1 MLQGLLRLGVCEIGA
16 AAGFEGAGHIR
27 PLDFGGVVKTQ
38 EHVGDICL
46 WPAPNRQIT
55 EASFWFE
62 NASPELASAVR
73 SNLTLQHLENWIV
86 WRAGP
91 GHCPVDGQSIS
102 IKALLSTPLLLL
114 RANKLC
120 SSADKRA
127 CCCEGWNEQRLAVAT
142 QSLEFEKDK

>member
-1 MLQGLLRLGVCEIGA
+1 MRQ
-16 AAGFEGAGHIR
+16 GFEGAGHIR
-27 PLDFGGVVKTQ
+27 PLDFGDGVKTQ

-62 NASPELASAVR
+62 NASPELASAVH
-73 SNLTLQHLENWIV
+73 SNLTLPHLENWIV

-102 IKALLSTPLLLL
+102 IKALLSTPYCFSVQ
-114 RANKLC
+114 ANYVQVLI
-120 SSADKRA
+120 SARV
-127 CCCEGWNEQRLAVAT
+127 AV
-142 QSLEFEKDK
+142 KGGMNNG